1 VQEIIMRSTDKSQ
14 VHDVPRW
21 LLWLV
26 ALVCFGPLTVQWLL
40 GVLIFPFWVEM
51 LAFQIAEPER
61 FLNDASVSIWDFAWP
76 MGFVISGGVGLVG
89 LLRVL
94 TLSRRRRPTSHRV
107 FTLGLVAVGL
117 VPLLIFDAWIVVGTL
132 GDLSAR
138 VPVVAL
144 AIYLVFPF
152 AGAAWLLSKSWQ
164 FLSAGPRDDHREIPM
179 RAPVRPN
186 WRS

>member
-1 VQEIIMRSTDKSQ
+1 MRS
-14 VHDVPRW
+14 VAEAEVAAAPRC

-40 GVLIFPFWVEM
+40 GVLIFPFWVGM

-61 FLNDASVSIWDFAWP
+61 FNDPSVSLWDFVWP

-117 VPLLIFDAWIVVGTL
+117 VPLLIFDAWIVVQTL
-132 GDLSAR
+132 GDLSAG

-144 AIYLVFPF
+144 AIYLVLPF
-152 AGAAWLLSKSWQ
+152 TGAAWLLRESWQ
-164 FLSAGPRDDHREIPM
+164 FLLAGSARDCS
-179 RAPVRPN
+179 
-186 WRS
+186 RSNLLGRRS